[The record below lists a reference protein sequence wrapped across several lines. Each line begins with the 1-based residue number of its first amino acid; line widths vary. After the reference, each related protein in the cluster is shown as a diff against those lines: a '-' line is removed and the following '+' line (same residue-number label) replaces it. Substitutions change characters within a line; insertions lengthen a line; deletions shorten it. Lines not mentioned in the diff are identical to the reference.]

1 MSETSQC
8 LSEVKAL
15 FWSKCFHGGGVE
27 EEEEEGR
34 GGGIK
39 LIFSPY
45 WLFFFLLLLFY
56 ARLFLPHGSD
66 RLFELKGKAIRS

>member
-1 MSETSQC
+1 MFERGKSFVLQQMFSM
-8 LSEVKAL
+8 
-15 FWSKCFHGGGVE
+15 
-27 EEEEEGR
+27 EEGLKR
-34 GGGIK
+34 EERRWWWWWGGIK

-45 WLFFFLLLLFY
+45 WLFFFPLLLFY